1 MDQIL
6 KQKIIDYI
14 REQFPEPMSNH
25 FTYELVENVIAF
37 ADENM
42 NPDMVILHI
51 SNMIPELKI
60 EELARLFEEE

>member
-25 FTYELVENVIAF
+25 FTYELVENVITF

-42 NPDMVILHI
+42 NPDMTILHI

-60 EELARLFEEE
+60 SVHGFRLLP